1 MSRTVEYRTALVL
14 AAALAGT
21 SLLSGC
27 VVRDRV
33 YEHDHSDHWDS
44 REDAAYRRY
53 LEERHREYR
62 DFNRLNAEERHD
74 YWDWRSRHPD

>member
-1 MSRTVEYRTALVL
+1 MSRTVDYRSALVL

-27 VVRDRV
+27 VVRERV
-33 YEHDHSDHWDS
+33 YEGDHAERHGDD

-53 LEERHREYR
+53 LAYQHREYR
-62 DFNRLNAEERHD
+62 EFNRLNAEEQHD
-74 YWDWRSRHPD
+74 YWE